1 MAPLSPDAVL
11 TQYYNAI
18 NSHDFRAAYRL
29 NSQARSSESFTTFK
43 QGFTGT
49 QHDALTI
56 TGVTGDV
63 VNINLTADQT
73 DGSVKTYEGTYTVQ
87 NGQIVG
93 SNVKQ
98 TG

>member
-11 TQYYNAI
+11 TQYYDAI
-18 NSHDFRAAYRL
+18 NNHDYRAAYRL
-29 NSQARSSESFTTFK
+29 NSQVRSSESFATFK

-63 VNINLTADQT
+63 VSFNLTADQT
-73 DGSVKTYEGTYTVQ
+73 DGSVKTYQGTYTVQ